1 MSFQCCGQHLN
12 GATRRWDYLGT
23 VLAGGPVLG
32 VQSPQVPHRGL
43 EAVSLMECSGAARSG
58 RQGTQIP
65 KERLQVGTTCLCQ
78 RLQSAMI
85 SELARVLGGQVPRVG
100 LLRCL
105 QHHLLIWSPDFS
117 QVFLVNLHIR
127 LNRIPPEAHVVSS
140 PPTVQ
145 LGTVLGL
152 GGDSSFPV

>member
-12 GATRRWDYLGT
+12 GATRRWDYLGA

-100 LLRCL
+100 LLTL
-105 QHHLLIWSPDFS
+105 
-117 QVFLVNLHIR
+117 
-127 LNRIPPEAHVVSS
+127 
-140 PPTVQ
+140 PPTPSADLVPRLFTGFSGQ
-145 LGTVLGL
+145 FTHKAQQNTA
-152 GGDSSFPV
+152 